1 MIHLNRIIDFFW
13 HAKVEI
19 GAINWELNIVKGAN
33 NSKYTV
39 YGVFFLYL

>member
-1 MIHLNRIIDFFW
+1 MIHLNRIIDFFF
-13 HAKVEI
+13 AIVEI

-33 NSKYTV
+33 DSKYTV